1 MSIFINVSRQ
11 ELARIAQLCY
21 EGKYAR
27 FSLAYLQNEGYDAQ
41 SSRTDWDS
49 IKLSGNGYADFRG
62 KIEAGAYDFG
72 DNRYEMPALTATFTA
87 EGGLL
92 TYNKIYIV
100 LASASTFNITY
111 AQLASNVVTI
121 TTDGNHGFTTGQI
134 VVVSGATNS
143 VFNGNYLI
151 ASAPTLTTFT
161 YAKTA
166 ANVAYASSSGT
177 ASRLTEETQ
186 IYGVMTEAPQ
196 ITLASGQ
203 TINYRIQ
210 FSTDD

>member
-11 ELARIAQLCY
+11 ELTRIAQLCY

-41 SSRTDWDS
+41 SSRANWDS
-49 IKLSGNGYADFRG
+49 IKLSGNGYTDFWG
-62 KIEAGAYDFG
+62 EIEAGAYDFG

-87 EGGLL
+87 AGGLL

-111 AQLASNVVTI
+111 CQLISNVVTV
-121 TTDGNHGFTTGQI
+121 TTSGNHGFSAGQI

-143 VFNGNYLI
+143 VFDGNYLI
-151 ASAPTLTTFT
+151 ASAPTPTTFT

-166 ANVAYASSSGT
+166 ANISYASSSGT
-177 ASRLTEETQ
+177 ASGLTEETQ

-196 ITLASGQ
+196 ITLADGQ
-203 TINYRIQ
+203 TINYRVQ